1 MKFGFTQTIYAIAT
15 HSDDPNNPTE
25 YGTEQLQDLSKDSS
39 KDSQVPIQ
47 FDVYKLHKSNSG
59 DIQTVTGANPGLMTL
74 LPVGGPFASQDGSSI
89 LQWCWTAD
97 DVVQPGGDIVCTL
110 TDEFGTV
117 QMDGTNEK
125 KEAVTTGIKK
135 RSLVLILFKEGDQNG
150 EVVLAITKEWG
161 VIFAPKQED
170 NPFAGAS
177 NFRPSLWG
185 LLMRIL
191 PALPAAMAGTVAD
204 ATISQVP

>member
-1 MKFGFTQTIYAIAT
+1 MKFGITKTVYAIAT

-25 YGTEQLQDLSKDSS
+25 YGTEQLQDMSKDAC
-39 KDSQVPIQ
+39 KDNQTPIK
-47 FDVYKLHKSNSG
+47 FDVYKLHKSASG
-59 DIQTVTGANPGLMTL
+59 DIQTVTGINPGTMTL
-74 LPVGGPFASQDGSSI
+74 FPVGGPFASQDGSSI
-89 LQWCWTAD
+89 LQWCWTAE
-97 DVVQPGGDIVCTL
+97 DVEQPGGDIVCTL

-125 KEAVTTGIKK
+125 KEPVTTGIKK

-161 VIFAPKQED
+161 IIFAPKQED
-170 NPFAGAS
+170 NPFAGPT
-177 NFRPSLWG
+177 NFRPSLWS

-191 PALPAAMAGTVAD
+191 PALPAAMAGTITD
-204 ATISQVP
+204 AAASQI